1 MKSCPKDY
9 AFKREDR
16 SRSIHVP
23 GCSFCADVGSPIS
36 ASVVRSGRPWLVHF
50 AGIVVLTILLCG
62 IPDRSGGNGI
72 TPEQIY
78 QPEIKLH
85 HLIGTWEILPENNP
99 LAEATKTNPSVS
111 QRTLMTLRVD
121 GTCRIFDKTHP
132 EGSDGLWTFEDH
144 AMYITFKNS
153 PGIEFYVYGVKAD
166 FMVTRSPIKQGK
178 DQLWSKIK

>member
-1 MKSCPKDY
+1 MKRCLKDSVFERKDCSMSMHALDRCPSVL
-9 AFKREDR
+9 AGFPTPA
-16 SRSIHVP
+16 SR
-23 GCSFCADVGSPIS
+23 GRCVG
-36 ASVVRSGRPWLVHF
+36 AWGVRF
-50 AGIVVLTILLCG
+50 AGIIMVTMLLCG
-62 IPDRSGGNGI
+62 LPGSSMGNGI

-78 QPEIKLH
+78 QPEIKLN

-99 LAEATKTNPSVS
+99 LEEATKTNPSAS

-121 GTCRIFDKTHP
+121 GTCRIFDKAHP

-144 AMYITFKNS
+144 AMFITFKNA